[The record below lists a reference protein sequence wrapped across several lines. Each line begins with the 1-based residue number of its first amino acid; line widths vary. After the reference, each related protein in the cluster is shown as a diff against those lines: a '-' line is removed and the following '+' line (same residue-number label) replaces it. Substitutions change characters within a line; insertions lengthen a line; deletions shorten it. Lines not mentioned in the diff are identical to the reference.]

1 MSQTTIR
8 IPAPLRSL
16 TGGASEVA
24 VEAATVG
31 EALQALGAQHDGL
44 TERILD
50 GSGELRAFVNLYLG
64 DSNVRSLDGLSTAI
78 EGDTVLHIVP
88 AVAGGTR

>member
-16 TGGASEVA
+16 TGGASEVT
-24 VEAATVG
+24 VEAASVG
-31 EALQALGAQHDGL
+31 EALQALGNQHEGL
-44 TERILD
+44 VERILD
-50 GSGELRAFVNLYLG
+50 GNGDLRAFVNLYLG
-64 DSNVRSLDGLSTAI
+64 DSNVRSLDGLGTAI
-78 EGDTVLHIVP
+78 EAPSVLHIVP